1 MGRGSGVRAASESS
15 IQIDFRYKGIRCR
28 ERIGL
33 APTQANLKYAQRLK
47 ATIEHEIATNVFD
60 YAKHFPESPRAHRA
74 APKGMPLRA
83 ALLAYCDTLET
94 QLQPETVYEYRQDC
108 EIIAAGLGA
117 AKPIHTV
124 TRADVRLWVSKLN
137 LTKKRIDNI
146 LIPLRGAFNQAIED
160 GQIEASP
167 LAGFRVK
174 RIESPKQT
182 IDPFTPEE
190 IGSLAA
196 SDLGH
201 LWTFWAWSG
210 LRSGEIIGL
219 EWGDVGLGCKSITV
233 RRAVRVGRTK
243 SPKTSA
249 GARVVHLVEPA
260 RRALA
265 GIQQESSGAV
275 FRNPNTGERWHE
287 DRGLARAFRK
297 ACKSCGVRYRYPYQ
311 LRHTWA
317 TWALSSGENPAWIA
331 RQMGHSDTMMLFRVY
346 GKWMPSLDPTAGS
359 KMVTAAKPKG
369 SIRAA

>member
-1 MGRGSGVRAASESS
+1 MGRGTGVRAASESS
-15 IQIDFRYKGIRCR
+15 IQIDFRYRGLRCR

-33 APTQANLKYAQRLK
+33 PPTPANLKYAKRLK

-60 YAKHFPESPRAHRA
+60 YAKHFPDSPRVGRA
-74 APKGMPLRA
+74 IPNGLPLRT
-83 ALLAYCDTLET
+83 ALLAYCESLGKE
-94 QLQPETVYEYRQDC
+94 LQPETIEEYQHDC
-108 EIIAAGLGA
+108 EIIAAGLG
-117 AKPIHTV
+117 KDRPINTI
-124 TRADVRLWVSKLN
+124 TRAEVRLWVSKLN
-137 LTKKRIDNI
+137 LSKKRIDNI

-160 GQIEASP
+160 GRIEASP

-174 RIESPKQT
+174 RIEAPKQT

-190 IGSLAA
+190 IEALA
-196 SDLGH
+196 STELGY
-201 LWTFWAWSG
+201 LWQFWAWSG

-219 EWGDVGLGCKSITV
+219 EWGDVGLGCKSIAV

-243 SPKTSA
+243 SPKTST

-265 GIQQESSGAV
+265 DLEQGQSGPV

-287 DRGLARAFRK
+287 DRGLARAFKK
-297 ACKSCGVRYRYPYQ
+297 ACEACGVRYRYPYQ

-331 RQMGHSDTMMLFRVY
+331 KQMGHSDTMMLFRVY

-359 KMVTAAKPKG
+359 KMVKAAKSKG
-369 SIRAA
+369 NIRAA